1 MQASSRFP
9 SFPSQVVYSYL
20 ESQELLQKVACLS
33 KQDRRFVKESETVR
47 EKKDLSLH
55 FNGALNQVAA
65 NRIILSSFIELVHH
79 IDLMFIESSYQL
91 SWLLQALPE
100 RFKHEKIRL
109 FIKRADLEKKI
120 EVIMRHDIQLKK
132 LMIDGDE

>member
-20 ESQELLQKVACLS
+20 ESQELLHKVACLS
-33 KQDRRFVKESETVR
+33 KQDRRLVKESETVR
-47 EKKDLSLH
+47 DKKDLSLH

-79 IDLMFIESSYQL
+79 IDLMFIESSY
-91 SWLLQALPE
+91 
-100 RFKHEKIRL
+100 
-109 FIKRADLEKKI
+109 
-120 EVIMRHDIQLKK
+120 
-132 LMIDGDE
+132 